1 MIDSMILADDPL
13 YVQVMMPEV
22 HVVMLLMGLM
32 KNVLRVG
39 EGSEEA
45 VDVMTCEKVDEDD
58 VDGECEEDVDV
69 DECDDVGNVV
79 LVGRETG
86 PAHRAPVK

>member
-1 MIDSMILADDPL
+1 
-13 YVQVMMPEV
+13 MMPEV
-22 HVVMLLMGLM
+22 HVVMLLMALM
-32 KNVLRVG
+32 KNVVWVG

-45 VDVMTCEKVDEDD
+45 VDVMTCEEVDEDD
-58 VDGECEEDVDV
+58 IDVDKC
-69 DECDDVGNVV
+69 EDVGNVA